1 MRLTSIFYISGFQR
15 GRFSDNRPENEF
27 FTHYDVTC
35 GDIVVTSHG
44 IISCWVD
51 APIHSRTSFL
61 WRHVIEIYGS
71 KIQHTQKT
79 GDPVS
84 LTVRPGLILDFWNR
98 VRPFFAQP
106 IWIEWFWDKI
116 EKFDFREFSET
127 VLRTFQPEHFK
138 LVVLLA
144 VYLNHVTSLEWLHSM
159 YKCVYTAPSNTVWRH
174 IYITHVTPQRVKNW
188 FSVRLFAKRPH
199 WNPCFTSIS
208 SKYTVFV

>member
-51 APIHSRTSFL
+51 APIHCRTSFL

-84 LTVRPGLILDFWNR
+84 LIVRPGLILDFWFR

-106 IWIEWFWDKI
+106 IWNEWFWDKI
-116 EKFDFREFSET
+116 ENFDFREFSET
-127 VLRTFQPEHFK
+127 VLRTFQPEHFR
-138 LVVLLA
+138 LVFLLA

-159 YKCVYTAPSNTVWRH
+159 CVNKTPSNTVWRH

-199 WNPCFTSIS
+199 WNPCFTFIS

>member
-84 LTVRPGLILDFWNR
+84 LTVRLSLWDLNWYLIFGNSKLDYR

-127 VLRTFQPEHFK
+127 VLRTFQPEHFE
-138 LVVLLA
+138 LVCL
-144 VYLNHVTSLEWLHSM
+144 
-159 YKCVYTAPSNTVWRH
+159 
-174 IYITHVTPQRVKNW
+174 
-188 FSVRLFAKRPH
+188 
-199 WNPCFTSIS
+199 
-208 SKYTVFV
+208 